1 MKDLVIEKTYSTP
14 AVNFEVKT
22 GMLRIE
28 GRSIPE
34 NPSVFYDPL
43 TSWINEYFQTEVNSS
58 TKLDIKLDY
67 INSGSSKSILAMLK
81 SIKSFCDVGK
91 ACQVNWHFEE
101 DDESIRDLGKHFKS
115 VLKMPFNL
123 VEVY

>member
-1 MKDLVIEKTYSTP
+1 MKDLLIDKTYSTP
-14 AVNFEVKT
+14 SVNFDPKS
-22 GMLRIE
+22 GILKIE

-34 NPSVFYDPL
+34 NPSVFYEPL
-43 TSWINEYFQTEVNSS
+43 LKWLTEYFQTVSNPS

-67 INSGSSKSILAMLK
+67 INSGSSKSILTMLK
-81 SIKSFCDVGK
+81 AIKVFCDNGK
-91 ACQVNWHFEE
+91 DCQVNWHFEE

-123 VEVY
+123 IEVY

>member
-1 MKDLVIEKTYSTP
+1 MNDLVIEKTYSTP
-14 AVNFEVKT
+14 AIYFEAKT
-22 GMLRIE
+22 GILKIE

-43 TSWINEYFQTEVNSS
+43 TKWITDYFQSVSNPS
-58 TKLDIKLDY
+58 TQLDIKLDY
-67 INSGSSKSILAMLK
+67 INSGSSKSILSMLK
-81 SIKSFCDVGK
+81 TIKTFCDNGK
-91 ACQVNWHFEE
+91 NCQVNWHFEE

-123 VEVY
+123 IEVY

>member
-22 GMLRIE
+22 GMLKIE

-34 NPSVFYDPL
+34 NPSVFFDLL
-43 TSWINEYFQTEVNSS
+43 TSWINEYFQSELNPS

-81 SIKSFCDVGK
+81 HIKSFYDNGK
-91 ACQVNWHFEE
+91 ICEVNWHFEE

-123 VEVY
+123 IEVY

>member
-34 NPSVFYDPL
+34 NPSLFYDPL
-43 TSWINEYFQTEVNSS
+43 TSWINEYFQTEFNPS

-81 SIKSFCDVGK
+81 AIKSFCDVGK
-91 ACQVNWHFEE
+91 SCQVNWHFEE

>member
-1 MKDLVIEKTYSTP
+1 MKDLIIEKSYSTP
-14 AVNFEVKT
+14 TVSFNSKT
-22 GMLRIE
+22 GILKIE

-34 NPSVFYDPL
+34 NPSSFYDPVVTWL
-43 TSWINEYFQTEVNSS
+43 NEYFQTTTNTS

-67 INSGSSKSILAMLK
+67 INSGSSKSILSMLK
-81 SIKSFCDVGK
+81 AIKAHCDIGK
-91 ACQVNWHFEE
+91 NCQVNWHFEE

-123 VEVY
+123 IEVY

>member
-14 AVNFEVKT
+14 AVIFDVKT
-22 GMLRIE
+22 GILKIE

-43 TSWINEYFQTEVNSS
+43 TTWINEYFQTASNLS
-58 TKLDIKLDY
+58 TRMDIKLDY
-67 INSGSSKSILAMLK
+67 INSGSSKSILSMLK
-81 SIKSFCDVGK
+81 LIKSFCDNGK
-91 ACQVNWHFEE
+91 DCQVNWHFEE

-115 VLKMPFNL
+115 VLKLPFNL